1 MDLLLKV
8 ALITVL
14 GCLAGRLAKSLRLSE
29 MFGYLLVGIALG
41 PSLLRVVSSQDLSA
55 LAIVG
60 QVALA
65 IVSFKIGSEFVFK
78 DVRALGKS
86 FVTITF
92 AQVLGAVFVVF
103 CALYFL
109 FRQDVVFSVI
119 MAAAAAATAP
129 AASLMVI
136 RQYRADGP
144 VTQTLLPVIALDGVL
159 GVVLFGVA
167 ISLAKFFLAAQDGG
181 YSLWH
186 LVSQPAAEI
195 AGSLLL
201 GAALG
206 LVLAFWA
213 KKAGDSDELLII
225 TLGVILTST
234 ALAGYWGLSPL
245 LANFMLGLMLVNISP
260 SSNRVFFSLNHFTP
274 PVYLLFFTLV
284 GASLETSGLI
294 NLLFI
299 GLIYILARAA
309 GKLLGS
315 WLGAQGVQAEP
326 TVQRC
331 LGFALLPQGGISIAL
346 AVLVRQHLPQFSAA
360 FTTIIVFT
368 VLLFEVVGPVIARK
382 AFAEAGEI
390 GGRGRQF
397 LG

>member
-1 MDLLLKV
+1 
-8 ALITVL
+8 
-14 GCLAGRLAKSLRLSE
+14 

-186 LVSQPAAEI
+186 LVTNRC
-195 AGSLLL
+195 GDRRTYLRRLGLGRLL
-201 GAALG
+201 G
-206 LVLAFWA
+206 
-213 KKAGDSDELLII
+213 KKAGMRCAADHN
-225 TLGVILTST
+225 LGDLDVHCPQVG
-234 ALAGYWGLSPL
+234 ASPL
-245 LANFMLGLMLVNISP
+245 LANFMLGLMLANISP
-260 SSNRVFFSLNHFTP
+260 SSNRALQPQPFYSTCLSA
-274 PVYLLFFTLV
+274 LFYSCWGQPGDI
-284 GASLETSGLI
+284 GAD
-294 NLLFI
+294 
-299 GLIYILARAA
+299 
-309 GKLLGS
+309 
-315 WLGAQGVQAEP
+315 
-326 TVQRC
+326 
-331 LGFALLPQGGISIAL
+331 
-346 AVLVRQHLPQFSAA
+346 
-360 FTTIIVFT
+360 
-368 VLLFEVVGPVIARK
+368 
-382 AFAEAGEI
+382 
-390 GGRGRQF
+390 
-397 LG
+397 